1 MNITRPLGWKR
12 KIDGQVGLPP
22 EIWLQIIGYLDEAEA
37 IAASQVC
44 RLWREWVLD
53 DDQVRTQ
60 VRLLGEIGE
69 EVMEKRLR
77 QQEERKRERKRKRM
91 NGCEDISLA
100 CCWVA
105 ICPVSLPC
113 CLCFT
118 CCACFQWKT
127 APLGEFS
134 DFAAYVCIDNKEG
147 GK

>member
-22 EIWLQIIGYLDEAEA
+22 EIWLQIFGYLDEAEA

-44 RLWREWVLD
+44 QLWRELVLD
-53 DDQVRTQ
+53 DDQVREQ
-60 VRLLGEIGE
+60 VRLLREKGE
-69 EVMEKRLR
+69 EIMEKR
-77 QQEERKRERKRKRM
+77 QQEERKRERKRKTM
-91 NGCEDISLA
+91 NGCVDVTLA

-118 CCACFQWKT
+118 CCACYQWKT
-127 APLGEFS
+127 VPLGEFS
-134 DFAAYVCIDNKEG
+134 DLYFCTPDTKKG